1 MNPNQLLDM
10 VREGQQFTDEQIVAA
25 LIESGDITLPPGVR
39 SARVVQAIPGK
50 NTSPWCDSRA
60 VVVVERKRRFRAI
73 ERQGASKPVKRIN
86 E

>member
-1 MNPNQLLDM
+1 VNPNQLLDR
-10 VREGQQFTDEQIVAA
+10 VREGQQFTDEQILAA
-25 LIESGDITLPPGVR
+25 LIESGDITLPAGVR

-60 VVVVERKRRFRAI
+60 VLVVERKRRFSAI
-73 ERQGASKPVKRIN
+73 EGQGVGKQVKGIN